1 MGSQF
6 LNGTSARYKLQAKLV
21 GPNQLEIWRY
31 DALSTAGFVD
41 EVVFANCIG
50 DGNAKKRG
58 TGKRGTMKNTGVENA
73 GLENVGPNRMGGIH
87 GTGKRRTKFPG
98 WKTHD
103 HRLLNAKW
111 ISIKLKRTLY
121 DMYIILLI

>member
-50 DGNAKKRG
+50 DGNA
-58 TGKRGTMKNTGVENA
+58 ENA
-73 GLENVGPNRMGGIH
+73 GLENAGP
-87 GTGKRRTKFPG
+87 
-98 WKTHD
+98 
-103 HRLLNAKW
+103 
-111 ISIKLKRTLY
+111 
-121 DMYIILLI
+121 